1 MGMRRWLEKCMS
13 SSFVP
18 DVNTVNGNF
27 TLCYLCPSFI
37 TPEVFTA
44 PYGLFQA
51 KNGNPF
57 VYVQKVL

>member
-1 MGMRRWLEKCMS
+1 
-13 SSFVP
+13 VP